1 MIGKYLIASYKDGA
15 RGEAG
20 QYDCWG
26 MARAA
31 RVELYGRQLLDSRG
45 GEYQHDPDG
54 FTARYREQIAEMVE
68 VETPEPGTVVAVLRK
83 KFICTHV
90 ALVVHDINGTG
101 MGLHILD
108 INPGRGA
115 RLIPLFRFLEEHRF
129 RTIKYYDDKNLPQQ
143 A

>member
-1 MIGKYLIASYKDGA
+1 MIAKYLMASYRDGA
-15 RGEAG
+15 RGEDG
-20 QYDCWG
+20 EYDCWG

-45 GEYQHDPDG
+45 GEYQHDPSG

-68 VETPEPGTVVAVLRK
+68 VEKPVPGAVVAVLK
-83 KFICTHV
+83 KKLICMHV

-115 RLIPLFRFLEEHRF
+115 RLIPLFRFLEEHKL
-129 RTIKYYDDKNLPQQ
+129 RTLKYYDDKSLSQQ

>member
-1 MIGKYLIASYKDGA
+1 MIAKYLMASYKDGA
-15 RGEAG
+15 RGEDG

-45 GEYQHDPDG
+45 GEYQHDPAG

-68 VETPEPGTVVAVLRK
+68 VENPVPGAVVAVLK
-83 KFICTHV
+83 KQRICMHV
-90 ALVVHDINGTG
+90 ALVAHDINGTG

-115 RLIPLFRFLEEHRF
+115 RLIPLFRFLEEHKL
-129 RTIKYYDDKNLPQQ
+129 RTIKYYDDKSLSQS